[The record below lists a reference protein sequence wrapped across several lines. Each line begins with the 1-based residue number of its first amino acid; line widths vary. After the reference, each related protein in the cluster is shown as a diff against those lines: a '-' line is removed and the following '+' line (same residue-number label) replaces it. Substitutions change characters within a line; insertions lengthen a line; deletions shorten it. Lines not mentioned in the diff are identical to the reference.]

1 MIYAAK
7 NFLRSRGGRD
17 HARVTFVELFFD
29 LVFVFAVT
37 QLSHGLL
44 AHLTVLG
51 AIQTGLLMLAVWWA
65 WIFTSWITNWL
76 DPEQRPVRVMM
87 FVLMAAGLVLSAAI
101 PQAFGSRGL
110 AFAAAYV
117 FMQIGRS
124 LFMLWAVG
132 RHDATNFRNFQRIL
146 TWFIAA
152 SVFWIAGGLSDGER
166 RLVLWAIAI
175 GIEYLMPAA
184 GMWVPGLGQS
194 TPQDWRIDGPHLAE
208 RCAGFV
214 LIGLGES
221 LVVTG
226 ATFADLAWDRFSAEA
241 FVAAFMGCIAM
252 WAVYFNIG
260 AERASQHIA
269 NAADPGR
276 LGRSGYTYLHLLIVA
291 GIIVSAVADG
301 IALTH
306 PHGRAELSDVLVIV
320 GGPALYLLGTALF
333 KRLTAPNVPL
343 SHLVGLGL
351 LLALGIAG
359 GLLARL
365 HLATATTAVLM
376 LVAIWEWTSL
386 KGRGR
391 RPPAHGH

>member
-1 MIYAAK
+1 MYARE
-7 NFLRSRGGRD
+7 NLLRPRGGRD

-44 AHLTVLG
+44 AHLSLRG
-51 AIQTGLLMLAVWWA
+51 AVETGLLMLAVWWV

-76 DPEQRPVRVMM
+76 DPERRPVRVML
-87 FVLMAAGLVLSAAI
+87 FVLMAAGLVLSASI

-110 AFAAAYV
+110 AFAGAYV
-117 FMQIGRS
+117 FMQVGRS
-124 LFMLWAVG
+124 LFMLWALG
-132 RHDATNFRNFQRIL
+132 RHDAGNFRNFQRII
-146 TWFIAA
+146 TWLIAA
-152 SVFWIAGGLSDGER
+152 GVFWIAGGFAEGNR

-184 GMWVPGLGQS
+184 GMRVPGLGRS
-194 TPQDWRIDGPHLAE
+194 LPQDWQIDGPHLAE
-208 RCAGFV
+208 RCAQFV

-226 ATFADLAWDRFSAEA
+226 ATFADMAWDRFAVEA
-241 FVAAFMGCIAM
+241 FIAAFLGSVAM
-252 WAVYFNIG
+252 WAIYFNIG
-260 AERASQHIA
+260 AERASHHMA
-269 NAADPGR
+269 TAAEPGR
-276 LGRSGYTYLHLLIVA
+276 LGRSGYTYLHILIVA
-291 GIIVSAVADG
+291 GIIVTAVADE

-306 PHGRAELSDVLVIV
+306 PHGHADLEAVLAIV

-333 KRLTAPNVPL
+333 KRLTAPNLPL

-351 LLALGIAG
+351 LLALGAAG
-359 GLLARL
+359 GMIARL
-365 HLATATTAVLM
+365 HLATATTAILIV
-376 LVAIWEWTSL
+376 VAVWEWTSL

-391 RPPAHGH
+391 PPPAHDR

>member
-1 MIYAAK
+1 MYAAK
-7 NFLRSRGGRD
+7 NFLRPRGGHD
-17 HARVTFVELFFD
+17 HARVTVVELFFD

-44 AHLTVLG
+44 AHLTLLG
-51 AIQTGLLMLAVWWA
+51 AVETGLLMLAVWWV

-76 DPEQRPVRVMM
+76 DPDQRPVRVML
-87 FVLMAAGLVLSAAI
+87 FVLMAASLVLSASI

-110 AFAAAYV
+110 SFAVAYV
-117 FMQIGRS
+117 FMQVGRC

-132 RHDATNFRNFQRIL
+132 RHDANNFRNFQRIL

-152 SVFWIAGGLSDGER
+152 GLFWIAGGLADAEQ

-175 GIEYLMPAA
+175 GIEYLMPGV

-226 ATFADLAWDRFSAEA
+226 ATFADLAWDRFAAEA
-241 FVAAFMGCIAM
+241 FAAAFLGCVAM
-252 WAVYFNIG
+252 WAIYFNIG
-260 AERASQHIA
+260 AERASHHIRA
-269 NAADPGR
+269 AADPGR

-306 PHGRAELSDVLVIV
+306 PHGHAALEDVLVIV

-351 LLALGIAG
+351 LLALGVAG
-359 GLLARL
+359 GLIARL
-365 HLATATTAVLM
+365 HLASATTAILIV
-376 LVAIWEWTSL
+376 VAVWEWASL
-386 KGRGR
+386 TDRGR

>member
-1 MIYAAK
+1 MYARK
-7 NFLRSRGGRD
+7 NFLRPRGGRD

-44 AHLTVLG
+44 EHLTLLG
-51 AIQTGLLMLAVWWA
+51 AVETGLLMLAVWWV
-65 WIFTSWITNWL
+65 WIYTSWITNWL
-76 DPEQRPVRVMM
+76 DPEQRPVRIML
-87 FVLMAAGLVLSAAI
+87 FVLMAAGLVLSASI

-110 AFAAAYV
+110 AFAVAYV
-117 FMQIGRS
+117 FMQVGRS
-124 LFMLWAVG
+124 LFMLWALG
-132 RHDATNFRNFQRIL
+132 RHDAGNFRNFQRIT
-146 TWFIAA
+146 TWLIIAGL
-152 SVFWIAGGLSDGER
+152 FWIAGGLAEGEQ

-175 GIEYLMPAA
+175 GIEYLSPAV
-184 GMWVPGLGQS
+184 GMWVPGLGRS

-226 ATFADLAWDRFSAEA
+226 ANFADMAWDRFSAEA
-241 FVAAFMGCIAM
+241 FIAAFLGCVAM
-252 WAVYFNIG
+252 WAIYFNVG
-260 AERASQHIA
+260 AERASHHIA
-269 NAADPGR
+269 TAVDPGR
-276 LGRSGYTYLHLLIVA
+276 LGRSGYTYLHLLVVA

-306 PHGRAELSDVLVIV
+306 PHGHAALKDVLVIV
-320 GGPALYLLGTALF
+320 GGPALYLLGTGFF
-333 KRLTAPNVPL
+333 KKLTAPNFPL

-359 GLLARL
+359 GLIARL
-365 HLATATTAVLM
+365 HLATATTVILIV
-376 LVAIWEWTSL
+376 VAIWEWASL
-386 KGRGR
+386 TDRGR